1 MNKQQLQKLRGEYSK
16 NSLDE
21 SRVDRNPIK
30 QFEKWMF
37 EALESGVP
45 EPNAMIL
52 ATVDA
57 NHKPKARVVLLKEVD
72 DGSFIFYTNYSSD
85 KGKEL
90 QQNPNAS
97 LCFMWLELERQ
108 VRIEGVTEKIP
119 KSVSEEYFKQRPY
132 QSQLGALASNQSEV
146 VEGREVLED
155 RFDELEKKYNEGEVP
170 MPDTWGGYRLI
181 PEAIEFWQGRR
192 SRLHDRVKYELQN
205 GNWTIKR
212 LSP

>member
-1 MNKQQLQKLRGEYSK
+1 MNKQLQKLRGEYSK

-21 SRVDRNPIK
+21 SKVDRNPIK

-119 KSVSEEYFKQRPY
+119 KSVSEEYFKQRPH

-146 VEGREVLED
+146 VESREVLED
-155 RFDELEKKYNEGEVP
+155 RFAELEKKYNEGEVP

-205 GNWTIKR
+205 ENWTIKR